1 MKDLSSI
8 ITANKLTKAFGG
20 LYAVQEVDFAVEMG
34 HIHGVIGPNGSGK
47 TTMLNTISGIYRPT
61 NGHINFC
68 GERVDGLPP
77 YKLVEK
83 GIARTFQNIR
93 LFPRLNVLENVMV
106 GQYCRTKAGLVQILL
121 LSKRM
126 IQEERLA
133 VERAKDALDFV
144 GLSERARSFPGDL
157 PYGQQ
162 RLVEMARALATQ
174 PKLLLLDEP
183 SAGMN
188 ITEKRNLANLIA
200 KIKAEKSISIIV
212 IEHDIRLISGLCDR
226 VTVLNFG
233 RKIAEGTPAEIRSNN
248 EVIEAYLGRGRKS
261 VNAG

>member
-1 MKDLSSI
+1 MAPI
-8 ITANKLTKAFGG
+8 ITAEKLTKTFGG
-20 LYAVQEVDFAVEMG
+20 VYAVHEVDFSVENG

-61 NGHINFC
+61 AGRIDFR
-68 GERVDGLPP
+68 GERVDGLRPD
-77 YKLVEK
+77 KLVEK

-93 LFPRLNVLENVMV
+93 LFPRLSIVENVMV
-106 GQYCRTKAGLVQILL
+106 GQYCRTKAGLLQILL
-121 LSKRM
+121 QSKGM
-126 IQEERLA
+126 VEEEIRA
-133 VERAKDALDFV
+133 AERAKAALDFV
-144 GLSERARSFPGDL
+144 GLGERAKSLPGDL

-162 RLVEMARALATQ
+162 RLVEIARALATE

-188 ITEKRNLANLIA
+188 LTEKRNLARLIA
-200 KIKAEKSISIIV
+200 RVKADKAISVIV

-233 RKIAEGTPAEIRSNN
+233 RKIAEGTPSEIRSNR
-248 EVIEAYLGRGRKS
+248 EVIEAYLGRGRNS
-261 VNAG
+261 VDAG